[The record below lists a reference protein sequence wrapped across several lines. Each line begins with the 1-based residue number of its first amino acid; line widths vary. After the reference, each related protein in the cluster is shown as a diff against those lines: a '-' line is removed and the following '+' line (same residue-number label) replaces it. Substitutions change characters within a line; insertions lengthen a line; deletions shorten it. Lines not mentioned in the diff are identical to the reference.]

1 MARQTQIKQMTK
13 QQIKKYLR
21 MLNDQLAEMGIK
33 GEICLYGGA
42 VMCVVFN
49 ARPATKDIDAVFKPE
64 QKIHLAALRVAKEHN
79 LPLDWLN
86 NGVTG
91 YLSKKHHKEKILYN
105 WSNLKVYHA
114 DPEYLLAM
122 KAMSVR
128 HKQDTAD
135 IQFLMRELQLKD
147 IASVFSIIGKYYPRN
162 TIKPATKLLIEE
174 LLS

>member
-1 MARQTQIKQMTK
+1 MGTAETMTK
-13 QQIKKYLR
+13 QQIKKYLK

-42 VMCVVFN
+42 IMCMVFD

-64 QKIHLAALRVAKEHN
+64 QKIHLAALRIAKEHH

-86 NGVTG
+86 DGVKG
-91 YLSKKHHKEKILYN
+91 YLSKKKHKDKILFN
-105 WSNLKVYHA
+105 WHNLTVYHA

-122 KAMSVR
+122 KAISVR
-128 HKQDTAD
+128 HKQDTDD
-135 IQFLMRELQLKD
+135 IQFLIRELKLKD
-147 IASVFSIIGKYYPRN
+147 ASAVLKIIGKYYPRN
-162 TIKPATKLLIEE
+162 LIKPTTKLLIEE